1 MLCTLFFTGIRV
13 GELCGLK
20 WNDFNEDFSSIRID
34 ESLSN
39 KKFENTTKTRYSM
52 RVVPLTEFL
61 KYEYIEFYR
70 YKNQPNINEY
80 VYLNRR
86 GTPFET
92 QHIDS
97 TFRYLKSCVSQYYPD
112 DDFSDITPHCLR
124 HTFATQGLKTGV
136 SIKEIQELLGHASAT
151 TTLQIYTHV
160 DYIEK
165 QHSISLI
172 ESNTNVPIKQEA
184 DSNDK
189 LLKEK
194 WFNTTRYGSRKNI
207 KMLHKA

>member
-1 MLCTLFFTGIRV
+1 
-13 GELCGLK
+13 
-20 WNDFNEDFSSIRID
+20 
-34 ESLSN
+34 
-39 KKFENTTKTRYSM
+39 M
-52 RVVPLTEFL
+52 RVVLLTEFL

-70 YKNQPNINEY
+70 YKNQPNRNEY

-97 TFRYLKSCVSQYYPD
+97 KFRYLKTCVSQYYPD

-124 HTFATQGLKTGV
+124 HTFATQGLKAGV
-136 SIKEIQELLGHASAT
+136 SIKEIQELLVHASAT

-165 QHSISLI
+165 QRSISLI
-172 ESNTNVPIKQEA
+172 ESNTNATIKREA

-189 LLKEK
+189 QLKEK
-194 WFNTTRYGSRKNI
+194 WFNTTRYSSRKNV
-207 KMLHKA
+207 KMLNNA